1 MQHFYS
7 GQIKRYLTQFMRAMS
22 LFSYK
27 DAKGKLVQV
36 PVRYGDMTRQVA
48 SIINKNSENILQST
62 PFIACYIK
70 DIQYDRSRLQDPT
83 FVSKVNIRERA
94 YDENNQEYL
103 NEQGSNYTIERLMP
117 SPFKIT
123 FSTDIWT
130 SNFDQKVQIFEQM
143 AVLFTPSLE
152 IQTTDNFV
160 DWTSLSVLEIASNT
174 FETKT
179 IPQGVDSSISVSTM
193 NFDAPIWI
201 SPPAKVKKLGIVTKI
216 IANIFAEPTG
226 TLSNEVYADTVGYGD
241 LFLNTTQSAR
251 VVVTPE
257 NCELLVLN
265 NSAKLLPIRKRN
277 IQSQLENTST
287 ENKLSWRSILDLYPG
302 KFVAGLS
309 QLRLLKPNNTEIVA
323 TMTLNPDNETEMIL
337 SYDADTIPTNTII
350 SDLSELYNRGTVDAV
365 INPQRFVPESPV
377 IDTRYLILE
386 DINPNYSENNYSG
399 PAAWK
404 NLDNTDFVASANDI
418 IQWDGVKWNVIFS
431 SSTTNE
437 IVYIT
442 NSYTGIQYK
451 WENNQWNKSFE
462 GVYELDKWRIVL

>member
-1 MQHFYS
+1 
-7 GQIKRYLTQFMRAMS
+7 MRAMS

-70 DIQYDRSRLQDPT
+70 DIQFDRVRLQDPT
-83 FVSKVNIRERA
+83 FVSKLNIRERA
-94 YDENNQEYL
+94 YDSQGQEYL
-103 NEQGSNYTIERLMP
+103 NEQGANYTIERLMP

-160 DWTSLSVLEIASNT
+160 DWTSLSVLEISGNT

-193 NFDAPIWI
+193 TFDAPIWI

-216 IANIFAEPTG
+216 IANIFAEPSG
-226 TLSNEVYADTVGYGD
+226 TLATDAYDETVGYGD
-241 LFLNTTQSAR
+241 LFAGGIPNAR

-265 NSAKLLPIRKRN
+265 NSAKLLPIRKKN
-277 IQSQLENTST
+277 IQSALETTAS
-287 ENKLSWRSILDLYPG
+287 ENNLSWLSILDLYPG
-302 KFVAGLS
+302 KFTAGLS
-309 QLRLLKPNNTEIVA
+309 QLRLLKPDNTEIVS
-323 TMTLNPDNETEMIL
+323 TMMLNALDEREMIL
-337 SYDADTIPTNTII
+337 TFDQDTIPSNTII
-350 SDLSELYNRGTVDAV
+350 PDLTSTYSRGTIDA
-365 INPQRFVPESPV
+365 IIDPQRYIPQSPAV
-377 IDTRYLILE
+377 DTRYLILE
-386 DINPNYSENNYSG
+386 DINPQYAQDGYSG
-399 PAAWK
+399 PEAWK
-404 NLDNTDFVASANDI
+404 NLDSSDFVAKTNDI
-418 IQWDGVKWNVIFS
+418 IQWDGVKWNVLFNS
-431 SSTTNE
+431 VETS
-437 IVYIT
+437 IVTYIT

-451 WENNQWNKSFE
+451 WDNQQWNKSFE
-462 GVYELDKWRIVL
+462 GVYDLASWRLVL